1 MIRCKAAPSASKNN
15 QTVSN
20 NVDHFNANPSTWDEI
35 LLSYMVLLRNII
47 NDGSLQRAFPHVPSV
62 ATQF

>member
-1 MIRCKAAPSASKNN
+1 MIRCKAAPSAGKNN
-15 QTVSN
+15 ETVSN
-20 NVDHFNANPSTWDEI
+20 NVDRFNANPSTWNEI

-47 NDGSLQRAFPHVPSV
+47 NGGSLQCAFPHVPSI